1 MKLKVTTKFGC
12 DFCGKSEDEVA
23 ALVTGP
29 GDIAICDTCAGIAAT
44 HPKSQISSALVDTAA
59 AKVEGVELVAD
70 ETPALILAELRGLR
84 SDIVKLCRAVHSS

>member
-44 HPKSQISSALVDTAA
+44 HPKSQISSAADLIYPILVTA
-59 AKVEGVELVAD
+59 D
-70 ETPALILAELRGLR
+70 FI
-84 SDIVKLCRAVHSS
+84 